1 MGILWGGICEGTLRD
16 RYLMGNIYG
25 WTGELLR
32 VFNMGNLKGGHSGT
46 CEKPK
51 IMECLNWELMCP
63 QYFRRR
69 ISKKNHISDAIICQ
83 VGIKWQYMWYILCMC
98 CHLTRERDWI
108 VQICIPIFFTR
119 IRHMERRSHCTEVA
133 KNVLFTGINSK
144 SSLFLCFWRVLFSE
158 CDHWQNGPVC
168 SLSHLNMGRK

>member
-1 MGILWGGICEGTLRD
+1 MGRNICEGTLRD

-32 VFNMGNLKGGHSGT
+32 VSNMGNLKGGHSGT

-69 ISKKNHISDAIICQ
+69 ISKKKSYFRCHYLSSGHKMAIYVIHIMYVLSQ
-83 VGIKWQYMWYILCMC
+83 WQ
-98 CHLTRERDWI
+98 LTRERDWI

-119 IRHMERRSHCTEVA
+119 IRHMERRLHCTEVA

-158 CDHWQNGPVC
+158 CDHWQNGSVC